1 MKEKLEKLTDL
12 LTALLFFIAS
22 LTLTMLGSV
31 AGFQLLSEPSTVSVL
46 LGIMLLLVC
55 LTGSTLMI
63 LIIINYFKNKLWD

>member
-12 LTALLFFIAS
+12 LTALLFFTAG
-22 LTLTMLGSV
+22 LTFTMLGSV
-31 AGFQLLSEPSTVSVL
+31 AGFQLLNEPSTISVL

-63 LIIINYFKNKLWD
+63 LMIINYFKK